1 MKAYPKQFIAGQWRE
16 GGGGGALTDFNP
28 YTGKEIYSYRSA
40 SAGDI
45 DEAYTAAAKAQKE
58 WAKTPPGQKR
68 AALESLLKAF
78 IDAIPDVY
86 ACLLE
91 EDGAVK
97 AKADL
102 EVFVC
107 QDIIREAMAFPMMM
121 DGRIIPSNMPGKEN
135 YVFRMPRGVVG
146 TVAPW
151 NFPFILTMRSVVPA
165 LATGNGVVL
174 KPSSD
179 SPASAFCIAEIIE
192 KSGAFPPG
200 LFNAVAG
207 KGSEIGDSVVNH
219 PVPRII
225 SFTGSTAVGKRI
237 GEVAG
242 AQLKDVSLELGGNN
256 VMIVL
261 EDADISRAAKAAAF
275 GSNFNAGQVCMALN
289 RIIVMDSVRDRFV
302 EAFVEETKH
311 LKAGDPADPEVFI
324 GPIINKEQVK
334 NVEGFIRGSVKAGAK
349 TALEGKTDGNV
360 IFPWIFTD
368 AANDMPA
375 SRNEVFGPVC
385 SVISVK
391 SEAEAVA
398 VANDTEYGLSGSIFT
413 EDRFHGMVLARQI
426 DTGMVHINDQS
437 INDESQVMFGGVK
450 ASGIGRF
457 NAQWVVD
464 KFTVDHWIS
473 VQREHRF

>member
-1 MKAYPKQFIAGQWRE
+1 MKAYTKQYIAGKWRE
-16 GGGGGALTDFNP
+16 GSGNSTLTNCNP
-28 YTGKEIYSYRSA
+28 YTGKELYSYRSA
-40 SAGDI
+40 GVKDI
-45 DEAYTAAAKAQKE
+45 DDAYTAAAGAQKE
-58 WAKTPPGQKR
+58 WARTPPGQKR
-68 AALESLLKAF
+68 AALETLLKTLV
-78 IDAIPDVY
+78 DAIPDIY

-97 AKADL
+97 PKAGL
-102 EVFVC
+102 EVVVC
-107 QDIIREAMAFPMMM
+107 QDIIREAMAFPLMM
-121 DGRIIPSNMPGKEN
+121 DGKIIPSNMPGKEN
-135 YVFRMPRGVVG
+135 YIFRKPKGVVG
-146 TVAPW
+146 TIAPW

-179 SPASAFCIAEIIE
+179 SPASAFCLAEIID

-225 SFTGSTAVGKRI
+225 SFTGSTAVGRRI

-242 AQLKDVSLELGGNN
+242 GSLKDVSLELGGNN

-261 EDADISRAAKAAAF
+261 ADADIDRAAKAAAF

-289 RIIVMDSVRDRFV
+289 RIVVLDSVYNRFV

-334 NVEGFIRGSVKAGAK
+334 SVEGFIQGSIKAGARA
-349 TALEGKTDGNV
+349 ALEGKTEGNV
-360 IFPWIFTD
+360 ISPWIFVD

-375 SRNEVFGPVC
+375 SCNEVFGPVC
-385 SVISVK
+385 SVIKVK
-391 SEAEAVA
+391 TEAEAIA
-398 VANDTEYGLSGSIFT
+398 IANDTEYGLSGSIFT
-413 EDRFHGMVLARQI
+413 EDLFHGLVLAREI

>member
-1 MKAYPKQFIAGQWRE
+1 MKAYPKQYIAGQWRE
-16 GGGGGALTDFNP
+16 GSGSGILTDYNP
-28 YTGKEIYSYRSA
+28 YTGKELYSYRSA
-40 SAGDI
+40 GVKDV
-45 DEAYTAAAKAQKE
+45 DEAYRAAAAAQKE

-68 AALESLLKAF
+68 AALEALLKAF
-78 IDAIPDVY
+78 VDAIPDVY

-97 AKADL
+97 PKADL

-107 QDIIREAMAFPMMM
+107 QDIIREAMAFPLMM
-121 DGRIIPSNMPGKEN
+121 DGKIIPSNMPGKEN

-146 TVAPW
+146 TIAPW

-179 SPASAFCIAEIIE
+179 SPGSAFCIAEIIE

-200 LFNAVAG
+200 LFNALAG

-219 PVPRII
+219 SVPRII

-242 AQLKDVSLELGGNN
+242 GQIKDVSLELGGNN

-261 EDADISRAAKAAAF
+261 PDADIARAARAAAF

-289 RIIVMDSVRDRFV
+289 RIIVLDSVYDSFV

-311 LKAGDPADPEVFI
+311 FKAGDPSDPEVFV

-334 NVEGFIRGSVKAGAK
+334 SVEAFIRGSVNAGARV
-349 TALEGKTDGNV
+349 ALEGKTEGNV
-360 IFPWIFTD
+360 ISPWIFAD

-375 SRNEVFGPVC
+375 SCNEVFGPVC
-385 SVISVK
+385 SVIKVK
-391 SEAEAVA
+391 SEAEAITA
-398 VANDTEYGLSGSIFT
+398 ANDTEHGLSGSIFT
-413 EDRFHGMVLARQI
+413 EDRFHGMVLAREM

-437 INDESQVMFGGVK
+437 INDETQVMFGGVK

>member
-1 MKAYPKQFIAGQWRE
+1 MKAYTKQYIAGKWRE
-16 GGGGGALTDFNP
+16 GSGNSVLTNHNP
-28 YTGKEIYSYRSA
+28 YTGKELYSYRSA

-68 AALESLLKAF
+68 AALETLLKTF
-78 IDAIPDVY
+78 VDAIPDVY

-97 AKADL
+97 PKADL

-107 QDIIREAMAFPMMM
+107 QDIIREAMAFPLMM
-121 DGRIIPSNMPGKEN
+121 DGKIIPSNMPGKEN

-146 TVAPW
+146 TIAPW

-179 SPASAFCIAEIIE
+179 SPGSAFCIAEIIE

-207 KGSEIGDSVVNH
+207 KGSEIGDSMVSH
-219 PVPRII
+219 PIPRII
-225 SFTGSTAVGKRI
+225 SFTGSTAVGKHI

-242 AQLKDVSLELGGNN
+242 SRLKDVSLELGGNN
-256 VMIVL
+256 AMIVL
-261 EDADISRAAKAAAF
+261 ADADINRAAKAAAF
-275 GSNFNAGQVCMALN
+275 GANFNAGQVCMALN
-289 RIIVMDSVRDRFV
+289 RIIVLHSVYDRFV
-302 EAFVEETKH
+302 EAFAEDAKR
-311 LKAGDPADPEVFI
+311 LKAGDPANPDVFI
-324 GPIINKEQVK
+324 GPIINGEQVK
-334 NVEGFIRGSVKAGAK
+334 SVQGFIEGSIKAGARV
-349 TALEGKTDGNV
+349 ALEGKTEGNV
-360 IFPWIFTD
+360 IFPWIFAD
-368 AANDMPA
+368 ASNDMPA
-375 SRNEVFGPVC
+375 SCNEVFGPVC
-385 SVISVK
+385 SVIK
-391 SEAEAVA
+391 AKTDAEAIA
-398 VANDTEYGLSGSIFT
+398 IANDTEYGLSGSIFT
-413 EDRFHGMVLARQI
+413 EDRFHGLALAREI

-450 ASGIGRF
+450 ASGTGRF

-464 KFTVDHWIS
+464 KFTTDHWIS
-473 VQREHRF
+473 IQREHRF